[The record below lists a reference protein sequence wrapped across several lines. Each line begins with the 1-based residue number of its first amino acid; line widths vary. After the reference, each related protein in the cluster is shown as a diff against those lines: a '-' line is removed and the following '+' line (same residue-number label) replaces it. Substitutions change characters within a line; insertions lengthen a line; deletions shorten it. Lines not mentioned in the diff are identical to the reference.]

1 MIGIRLRKLREEKN
15 MNQEQLAIKLNISA
29 SSIGMYETD
38 KREPS
43 DEIKK
48 KIAEYF
54 DVSIDYLV
62 GNSDEKNPKVKNDP
76 LGLAQ
81 IGFSMKD
88 YNPPTEAQKQQI
100 KGLIEVILKDNKKGD
115 K

>member
-1 MIGIRLRKLREEKN
+1 MIGLRLKKLREEN
-15 MNQEQLAIKLNISA
+15 NISQEQLANKLNVSA

-43 DEIKK
+43 DEIKT
-48 KIAEYF
+48 KIAKIF

-62 GNSDEKNPKVKNDP
+62 GKSDIKNPEQQEDP
-76 LGLAQ
+76 LGLAK
-81 IGFSMKD
+81 IGFNMKD
-88 YNPPTEAQKQQI
+88 YTPPTETQKEQI
-100 KGLIEVILKDNKKGD
+100 KSLIEVIMKDNKKD

>member
-1 MIGIRLRKLREEKN
+1 MIGLRLKKLREEN
-15 MNQEQLAIKLNISA
+15 NISQEQLANKLNVSA

-43 DEIKK
+43 DEIKT
-48 KIAEYF
+48 KIAKIF

-62 GNSDEKNPKVKNDP
+62 GKSDIKNPEIKEDP
-76 LGLAQ
+76 LGLAK
-81 IGFSMKD
+81 IGFNMKD
-88 YNPPTEAQKQQI
+88 YNPPTETQKEQI
-100 KGLIEVILKDNKKGD
+100 KSVIEVIMKDNKKD